1 MQLPTEEETDIAV
14 AHLCKRHFWFFVK
27 EFWPVIVA
35 EELIWNWHME
45 VLCDELQTVY
55 ERVIRREPKAYD
67 LIINIPP
74 GTSKSSIC
82 TIMAPAW
89 AWTVDPSLRIITGS
103 YSDSLATEHSVK
115 SRDIVESDLY
125 KKYFPEV
132 LIKFDKGRKTN
143 YETTRLGQRFATSV
157 GGSVT
162 GVHAH
167 VITIDD
173 PLNPKQAAS
182 AVERESANNWMD
194 KTLSMRKVDKSLTPT
209 ILVMQRLATDD
220 PTGHLLSKK
229 KVNVRHVCLPAELS
243 SNVKPAE
250 LSKRY
255 INGLLDPLRL
265 GREVL
270 TEARMDLGGD
280 AYAGQMAQ
288 TPVQEGGLIWKK
300 WFKEIDDALFPDIS
314 DATQVGTDW
323 DLAYTDDDANAAS
336 AYITAG
342 KIGSNAFIFDLDY
355 VFLEFPELIKYM
367 KTKKSPHYIEA
378 KASGKSAKQSLTRA
392 GVVAIEV
399 KIMGGSDKIARA
411 KMATP
416 PAEAGMVYIKKSLA
430 DKLYNDERQGILN
443 FPKNSHKDVADTLAQ
458 SLQRLFTGGIVIA
471 NGKQSILDRL

>member
-1 MQLPTEEETDIAV
+1 MAE
-14 AHLCKRHFWFFVK
+14 LCKRHLWFFVK

-55 ERVIRREPKAYD
+55 ERVIRRDPKAYD

-125 KKYFPEV
+125 KKYFPDV
-132 LIKFDKGRKTN
+132 LIKYDKGRKTN

-194 KTLSMRKVDKSLTPT
+194 KTLSMRKVDKALTPT

-243 SNVKPAE
+243 SNVKPLE
-250 LSKRY
+250 LSKKY
-255 INGLLDPLRL
+255 IDRLLDPLRL

-270 TEARMDLGGD
+270 AEARMDLGGD

-300 WFKEIDDALFPDIS
+300 WFREIDDALFPDIS